1 MTFVGKIRDVVAR
14 NSGRTAL
21 TYADREWTFGELD
34 SAARRIARRIASQ
47 GVLPGERVAMML
59 SNGPR
64 LVACH
69 LSNILAGRVSMLL
82 NTAYREHEISAMTAI
97 GRPKI
102 AVIDSGFA
110 PLWRRSTIDRTV
122 TLSPIDHRTIDEP
135 RDPDDAACGDGEFVE
150 SADSTPAALIFTSGT
165 TGRPKAA
172 ILTHGMMAASIDA
185 LEDAWALSIEDH
197 LLLTLPLFHVHGLC
211 VGVQGMFGIGHRIT
225 LLEKFDAAETI
236 RILADPQRGIT
247 IFYGVPT
254 LYARILEA
262 APPGTNFDHVRLF
275 VSGSAPLPP
284 AQKTAFAD
292 RFGKVILERWGMTE
306 TLMNV
311 SQRIDEPRPAGEVG
325 RPLLGVATKIV
336 GPDGGTLRDGEE
348 GEILVRGKNVFAGYF
363 DDPAATAESFTTDGF
378 FKTGDLGIVDPS
390 TGTLRISGRKK
401 ELIISGGLKIHP
413 REVEDCI
420 ALHPSVRESAVVG
433 LPDADLGE
441 IVAAA
446 VVLLPGAR
454 LTADD
459 LVGHCRAHLA
469 AFKKP
474 RLVVFVDA
482 LPRNSM
488 GKLTRELVRRTLLP
502 SVGS

>member
-1 MTFVGKIRDVVAR
+1 MTFVGKIRDVVSR
-14 NSGRTAL
+14 YSGRTAL
-21 TYADREWTFGELD
+21 TFADREFTFGELD
-34 SAARRIARRIASQ
+34 TAARRIARRFGAQ
-47 GVLPGERVAMML
+47 GILPGDRVAMML

-82 NTAYREHEISAMTAI
+82 NTAYREKEISEMTAI
-97 GRPKI
+97 GRSKI
-102 AVIDSGFA
+102 AVVDSA
-110 PLWRRSTIDRTV
+110 IAEHWRKSMTDTTV
-122 TLSPIDHRTIDEP
+122 TLSPVEHRGIDDFL
-135 RDPDDAACGDGEFVE
+135 DPDDSERESDEFVD
-150 SADSTPAALIFTSGT
+150 SADSAPAALVFTSGT

-185 LEDAWALSIEDH
+185 LKDAWRLCADDH

-211 VGVQGMFGIGHRIT
+211 VGVQGMFGIGHKIT

-236 RILADPQRGIT
+236 RILADPKRGIT

-254 LYARILEA
+254 LYARILET
-262 APPGTNFDHVRLF
+262 APPGTKFDHVRLF

-284 AQKTAFAD
+284 AQKTAFAE

-348 GEILVRGKNVFAGYF
+348 GEILVRGKNVFPGYF
-363 DDPAATAESFTTDGF
+363 DDPAATAESFTADGF

-390 TGTLRISGRKK
+390 TGALRISGRKK

-420 ALHPSVRESAVVG
+420 ALLPSVRESAVVG

-446 VVLLPGAR
+446 IVPVPGAR
-454 LTADD
+454 LSADD
-459 LVGHCRAHLA
+459 VVGHCRAHLA

-488 GKLTRELVRRTLLP
+488 GKLTRDLVRRTLLP
-502 SVGS
+502 RVGS